1 MSQLM
6 IGISSI
12 FFVMMK
18 RFVATF
24 FCFRCAQ
31 CALTVETGVVNSM
44 GVQLRGK
51 LMGLQLELE
60 WIDRMSRVGFR
71 WKYPPKGPYWISKWI
86 LQVPIF
92 KRTFDSWQVFWK
104 HSLLRRI
111 NRYLGYTFFSLLLFC
126 LPDFNWVK
134 KKIRAEMVDKKST
147 FSQLKVHL
155 VTFIVKVFSVDWISK
170 RLLNISFW
178 FGFPFKRS
186 FVALMDASI
195 VDLSFQLSFS
205 YPIQLKGGGL
215 RGIFAR
221 GRGGGG

>member
-134 KKIRAEMVDKKST
+134 KKFVPKLWIKRARFHSSKFTWSHLLSKSFQST
-147 FSQLKVHL
+147 EFQSDSWIFLFGL
-155 VTFIVKVFSVDWISK
+155 VF
-170 RLLNISFW
+170 LLNVVLWLWWMHLLSIYHSSFLSLT
-178 FGFPFKRS
+178 PFN
-186 FVALMDASI
+186 
-195 VDLSFQLSFS
+195 
-205 YPIQLKGGGL
+205 
-215 RGIFAR
+215 
-221 GRGGGG
+221 